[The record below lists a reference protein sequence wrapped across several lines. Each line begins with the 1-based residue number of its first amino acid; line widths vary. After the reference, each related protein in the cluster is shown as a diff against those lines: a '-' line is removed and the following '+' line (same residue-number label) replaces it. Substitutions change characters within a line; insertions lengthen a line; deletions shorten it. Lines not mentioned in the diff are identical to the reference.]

1 MSEQMTVIVRRHLDA
16 WRKGDV
22 DALLADYAD
31 DAVMMTRDTGVV
43 AGKPRIRALYDH
55 VFAEIFRP
63 EDTRL
68 EVTAELISG
77 DHALVHWEATTT
89 AFRTSGAFDAF
100 TISDGKIVVQFA
112 GMAATPNE

>member
-1 MSEQMTVIVRRHLDA
+1 MSEQTTAIVHRHLDA
-16 WRKGDV
+16 WQKGDV

-43 AGKPRIRALYDH
+43 AGKPQIRALFEH

-63 EDTRL
+63 DDTRL
-68 EVTAELISG
+68 QVTAELISG
-77 DHALVHWEATTT
+77 NHALVHWDATTS

-100 TISDGKIVVQFA
+100 TISDGKIVAQFA
-112 GMAATPNE
+112 GMAADS